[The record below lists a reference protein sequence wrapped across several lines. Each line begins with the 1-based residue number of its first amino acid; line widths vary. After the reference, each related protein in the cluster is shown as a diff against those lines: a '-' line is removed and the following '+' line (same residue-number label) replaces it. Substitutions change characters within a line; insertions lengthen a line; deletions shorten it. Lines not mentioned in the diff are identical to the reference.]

1 MKSFSK
7 YLAVFR
13 MGFSDSLEYR
23 FNLFT
28 KVLLWYFPLIVQVL
42 LWKAVYLSFGQ
53 DSLGGYTYRQMITY
67 CLGVMI
73 VFALIGTEG
82 NEWSVIGDIR
92 EGTLQRYLLQPVDF
106 LLCKI
111 ILVISKKAVI
121 IGCIVVNVAPA
132 LLFFP
137 GSFHL
142 SITLAQIPLFCL
154 SVLCSLLIL
163 FLMQTTIALFSFWFT
178 EFTSIF
184 HFLPFVLSVLD
195 GTAFPLDLLPAWLRG
210 FLSYTP
216 FPYTVFFPTRML
228 VGEMDG
234 GTIVQ
239 GLCMQLIWAAACLL
253 LCKLTWSRGIR
264 RFSATGG

>member
-13 MGFSDSLEYR
+13 MGFADSLEYR

-28 KVLLWYFPLIVQVL
+28 EVLLWYFPLIVQVL
-42 LWKAVYLSFGQ
+42 LWKAVYLSYGQ
-53 DSLGGYTYRQMITY
+53 ESLGGYTYPQMITY

-73 VFALIGTEG
+73 VFALIRTEG

-92 EGTLQRYLLQPVDF
+92 DGTLQRYLLQPVDF
-106 LLCKI
+106 LLYRI
-111 ILVISKKAVI
+111 ILVASKKIVI
-121 IGCIVVNVAPA
+121 IGCIIVNVTPA
-132 LLFFP
+132 LLLFP

-142 SITLAQIPLFCL
+142 SITLAQVPAFCL
-154 SVLCSLLIL
+154 AVTCSLLIQ

-184 HFLPFVLSVLD
+184 HFLPFIFTILD
-195 GTAFPLDLLPAWLRG
+195 GTAFPLDLLPAWLNG
-210 FLSYTP
+210 VLSYTP

-228 VGEMDG
+228 VGGMDRG
-234 GTIVQ
+234 MIVQ
-239 GLCMQLIWAAACLL
+239 GLCMQLIWVAACLF
-253 LCKLTWSRGIR
+253 LCKLVWSRGIR